1 MKKRVNISIDDKT
14 LYILDNLAEVR
25 GIDRSTMITLA
36 VRYLD
41 KNSGSDFA
49 EDYEVYIKSYHLY

>member
-14 LYILDNLAEVR
+14 LYILDKLAEDR

-41 KNSGSDFA
+41 KNTGSDFA
-49 EDYEVYIKSYHLY
+49 EDYESGRD